1 MILLEDRKIET
12 GLSKL
17 VLINSGVSDYV
28 EIEAERVTHLAGENG
43 LGKTSILS
51 TLQFL
56 MIDNWNN
63 MKFLMDQADTEDH
76 YFPDEYS
83 SIIFEII
90 KPDKS
95 SHMIVF
101 RGNNVADDK
110 RY

>member
-1 MILLEDRKIET
+1 MILLEDRKIGT

-28 EIEAERVTHLAGENG
+28 EIETERVTHLAGENG

-63 MKFLMDQADTEDH
+63 MKFVMDQADTEDH
-76 YFPDEYS
+76 YFPDEYNIRDCNS
-83 SIIFEII
+83 
-90 KPDKS
+90 
-95 SHMIVF
+95 
-101 RGNNVADDK
+101 R
-110 RY
+110 